1 MSLREA
7 TTTRLPEEVSIYDR
21 FTNLYD
27 LMFRV
32 NGYGRSVE
40 RYLRENPLPLAPGA
54 RVLDAGCGTGLLTLA
69 FLRAHRRPASVAS
82 IDLSLRS
89 LQTARRAAEK
99 QEGRAARRRVA
110 FAQAN
115 ALALPFADETF
126 DLVMTSGV
134 LEYLPL
140 REGLQEMARVLAPG
154 GLLFFVPVRPSPLT
168 LLLEVMFRFK
178 AHPPAE
184 VDAGTRRFFRVIEHY
199 RFPPYEPIGW
209 TSTARHDAAYVELP
223 DGRRLVLVTF
233 TTDFAKERDI
243 IPTVAREV
251 LSKLSAVSSQP
262 SANPGGG
269 RELK

>member
-1 MSLREA
+1 MSHQEA
-7 TTTRLPEEVSIYDR
+7 TTTRLPDEVSIYDR

-40 RYLRENPLPLAPGA
+40 HYLRENPLPLPAGA

-69 FLRAHRRPASVAS
+69 FLRAHRRAADITS
-82 IDLSLRS
+82 IDLSVRS
-89 LQTARRAAEK
+89 LHTARRAAQK
-99 QEGRAARRRVA
+99 LRPAPRRAVT

-140 REGLQEMARVLAPG
+140 SEGLQEVARVLAPG

-168 LLLEVMFRFK
+168 PLLEVMFRFK
-178 AHPPAE
+178 AHSPRE
-184 VDAGTRRFFRVIEHY
+184 VDETTRRFFHVIEHH
-199 RFPPYEPIGW
+199 RFAPFEPIGW
-209 TSTARHDAAYVELP
+209 TKS
-223 DGRRLVLVTF
+223 LVL
-233 TTDFAKERDI
+233 AQK
-243 IPTVAREV
+243 
-251 LSKLSAVSSQP
+251 Q
-262 SANPGGG
+262 
-269 RELK
+269 

>member
-40 RYLRENPLPLAPGA
+40 RYLRENPLPLAAGA

-69 FLRAHRRPASVAS
+69 FLRVLERPADIAS

-89 LQTARRAAEK
+89 LQTARRAAK
-99 QEGRAARRRVA
+99 KLPQKSRRRVA
-110 FAQAN
+110 FAQSN
-115 ALALPFADETF
+115 ALTLPFADETF
-126 DLVMTSGV
+126 DLVLTSGV

-140 REGLQEMARVLAPG
+140 REGLGELSRVLAPG
-154 GLLFFVPVRPSPLT
+154 GYLLFVPVRPSPAT

-178 AHPPAE
+178 AHPPRE
-184 VDAGTRRFFRVIEHY
+184 VEEHTRRYFRVLEHY
-199 RFPPYEPIGW
+199 RFPPFEPIGW
-209 TSTARHDAAYVELP
+209 TKS
-223 DGRRLVLVTF
+223 LVL
-233 TTDFAKERDI
+233 AQK
-243 IPTVAREV
+243 P
-251 LSKLSAVSSQP
+251 
-262 SANPGGG
+262 
-269 RELK
+269 